1 MEKGLRKNIIK
12 KFDEG
17 YLYDRETLYSLLLN
31 GFPGYD
37 VMPVVDELLSV
48 FPSVN
53 AVLHA
58 DYLKLTAVKGV
69 TDRIAQYI
77 VTLHKA
83 QELFV
88 QPPTSIV
95 DSDELIE
102 YGIKKSRG
110 MDCEEAELFCVNKAG
125 KVVAFFRY
133 RSKLMKKVDVRYPDV
148 AADIAAS
155 GASGFY
161 FLHNHVYGAIRP
173 SEADDVFTAK
183 LIAFSASGGAT
194 FYDHCIVGER
204 DGFSY
209 RNSGRI
215 TALEKELE
223 HRSRLREEERKRYE

>member
-1 MEKGLRKNIIK
+1 MEKGFRQNVIK
-12 KFDEG
+12 KFNDG
-17 YLYDRETLYSLLLN
+17 YLYDREILYSLLAN
-31 GFPGYD
+31 GFPACD
-37 VMPVVDELLSV
+37 VMPIAEELLSV

-69 TDRIAQYI
+69 TVRIAEYI

-88 QPPTSIV
+88 RPLTSI
-95 DSDELIE
+95 SDYKELAE
-102 YGIKKSRG
+102 YGMAKSKG
-110 MDCEEAELFCVNKAG
+110 MDCEEAELFCVNRAG

-133 RSKLMKKVDVRYPDV
+133 RSKLMKKVDVKFADV

-161 FLHNHVYGAIRP
+161 FMHNHVYGAIRP

-183 LIAFSASGGAT
+183 LIALSSGGGAT

-204 DGFSY
+204 EWFSY
-209 RNSGRI
+209 RQSGRLQ
-215 TALEKELE
+215 ALEKELS
-223 HRSRLREEERKRYE
+223 HRNGVVRWW